1 MSINKG
7 ACSESHL
14 NQSCPFVL
22 IEVVILKSFYHLI
35 ILAGNY
41 FKTTFFTQ
49 LVPSSYVF
57 LIILIPFVGASR
69 RSPDIV

>member
-22 IEVVILKSFYHLI
+22 IEVVIFESFYYCI
-35 ILAGNY
+35 ILAGNH
-41 FKTTFFTQ
+41 FKTTFFT
-49 LVPSSYVF
+49 LPVPSSYVVLMMF
-57 LIILIPFVGASR
+57 TPFVGAAR